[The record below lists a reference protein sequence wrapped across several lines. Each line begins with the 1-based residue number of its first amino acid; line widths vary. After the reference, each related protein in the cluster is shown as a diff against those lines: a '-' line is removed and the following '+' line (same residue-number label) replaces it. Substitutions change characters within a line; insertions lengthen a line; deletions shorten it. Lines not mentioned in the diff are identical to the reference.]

1 MTLPHNV
8 APVSSFASTLFRLS
22 GADVVTALASS
33 QERCGEPRFCHLNSA
48 PAVVQDPSHKMICF
62 IGKLRSWGML
72 VCRCACSSSC
82 LALVSYLLLLH
93 LLLEP
98 EAEAE
103 VLV

>member
-1 MTLPHNV
+1 MTLPRNV
-8 APVSSFASTLFRLS
+8 APVSSFASTLSRLS
-22 GADVVTALASS
+22 GADVVIALASS

-48 PAVVQDPSHKMICF
+48 HAVVQDPSHKMICF

-72 VCRCACSSSC
+72 MCRCAYPNPC
-82 LALVSYLLLLH
+82 LPLVSYRLLLH

-98 EAEAE
+98 VAV